1 VSALRQSRLQGL
13 LLQVGIGLV
22 AAAGVTAF
30 SASAASAHIHLNGD
44 DVTQGGYGVLS
55 LRVPTESDSAST
67 TGLTVT
73 LPKDTPI
80 TSVATEPIPGWK
92 ATVSTVDLPKPLQTD
107 DGQVSTYVSKVTWSA
122 TSSDAAI
129 QPGQFREFRLSAG
142 PLPKKTT
149 LALPTLQTYSDGTT
163 ANWNQVATGSAEP
176 EHPAPTLTIPAG
188 STTASPAGSSNAAS
202 APTAAVD
209 DSPALAVGIA
219 GIAIGG
225 AALIV
230 GLIALLKSRGRA
242 TPEH

>member
-1 VSALRQSRLQGL
+1 VSALRQSRLQGIVL
-13 LLQVGIGLV
+13 RVGIGL
-22 AAAGVTAF
+22 AAAVGVTAF

-67 TGLTVT
+67 TGVTVT

-92 ATVSTVDLPKPLQTD
+92 ATVSTVDLPEPLQTD

-122 TSSDAAI
+122 TSAGAAI

-142 PLPKKTT
+142 PLPKKNT

-163 ANWNQVATGSAEP
+163 ANWNQIATGSAEP
-176 EHPAPTLTIPAG
+176 KYPAPTLTIPAAP
-188 STTASPAGSSNAAS
+188 TTASNAGSSNAAP

-209 DSPALAVGIA
+209 DSPALAVGIV
-219 GIAIGG
+219 GIAISG

-230 GLIALLKSRGRA
+230 GLIALLRNRGRA
-242 TPEH
+242 TPEG

>member
-1 VSALRQSRLQGL
+1 MSALRQSRIQSVL
-13 LLQVGIGLV
+13 LRVGIGLT
-22 AAAGVTAF
+22 AAAGLIAF

-92 ATVSTVDLPKPLQTD
+92 ANVSTVELPKPLQTD

-122 TSSDAAI
+122 TSPDAAI

-142 PLPKKTT
+142 PLPKRTT

-163 ANWNQVATGSAEP
+163 ANWNQIATGSAEP
-176 EHPAPTLTIPAG
+176 NHPAPTLTIPTA
-188 STTASPAGSSNAAS
+188 STTERTAAS
-202 APTAAVD
+202 SSTTPAPIAAAD
-209 DSPALAVGIA
+209 DSSALAVGIA
-219 GIAIGG
+219 GIAIG
-225 AALIV
+225 ATALIV
-230 GLIALLKSRGRA
+230 GLIALLRSRGRV
-242 TPEH
+242 TSQD